1 MLWEWGPY
9 ICIVLFWRIWCL
21 GQIFLYHASF
31 VPKTI
36 NLLKKYDGVLISKF
50 WENLWWSSNFGLIK
64 KCLKWKIMHLIP
76 TIFLDHIQ
84 ALLTKIFFWPKLGSN
99 QWPLDNFLPSTSHV
113 VNTHGN
119 GSFCTKYTQNRTVF
133 SRLLWSRI
141 TSHNEIRAWQPHQL
155 CPTFLF
161 WSYLGDSGGFYVIWI
176 LRFIFAKMA
185 TIYMYKYL
193 ILQQKRC
200 ILYISI

>member
-1 MLWEWGPY
+1 MRSAIFYSIYYGIWGKFFYTMLVLYQKVSIFWKNMMGPY
-9 ICIVLFWRIWCL
+9 FKILRKSMM
-21 GQIFLYHASF
+21 IF
-31 VPKTI
+31 
-36 NLLKKYDGVLISKF
+36 KF
-50 WENLWWSSNFGLIK
+50 WINQKMSKMKNNAFN
-64 KCLKWKIMHLIP
+64 
-76 TIFLDHIQ
+76 TNIFFASHTGTFDQ
-84 ALLTKIFFWPKLGSN
+84 NFFWPKLGSN

-113 VNTHGN
+113 VNTHEIG
-119 GSFCTKYTQNRTVF
+119 GFCTKYAQNRTVF

-161 WSYLGDSGGFYVIWI
+161 WSYLGDSAGFFVIWI

-200 ILYISI
+200 TLYISI